1 MTKSKTKI
9 VLTGGCFDI
18 FHYGHLYFL
27 KKAGSLGN
35 YLIVAIES
43 DKRVR
48 KLKGPGRPVHSQKQR
63 KEILESL
70 NFVDKVIVLKDNM
83 SDKDYQEFVARIRP
97 DIIAVTEGDAFI
109 EKKRSHAEKVGAKVV
124 VISKIKNYSTSAIAR
139 SLSPLEANGV
149 FLELQKE
156 E

>member
-1 MTKSKTKI
+1 MTKLKTKI

-27 KKAGSLGN
+27 KKARSLGN

-43 DKRVR
+43 DKRV
-48 KLKGPGRPVHSQKQR
+48 KELKGHGRPVHSQKQR
-63 KEILESL
+63 REILESL
-70 NFVDKVIVLKDNM
+70 NFVDKVIILKDNM
-83 SDKDYQEFVARIRP
+83 VDKDYEELVAGVSP
-97 DIIAVTEGDAFI
+97 NVIAVTEGDTLI
-109 EKKRSHAEKVGAKVV
+109 EKKRSYAEKVGAKVA
-124 VISKIKNYSTSAIAR
+124 IIPKIKNHSTSTIAK